1 MRPFVCP
8 PEPGLDSSLASL
20 VYCRPSRREF
30 DRPADELFR
39 HWQTSLGQLNGN
51 PAIARRALAVS
62 EQKGVVMKT
71 GFRPARFFVPIAMVM
86 AVSAG
91 ALLAQGR
98 TEDTGGS
105 LAGLTAEVRQLRLAV
120 EESAR
125 RQTQTQAI
133 SIYLAAQQSRMVQ
146 LSTRL
151 DAVRKELGAAEA
163 ASAQLAS
170 LATNMAGD
178 LTRSMPP
185 EERNETTGILRMFK
199 DQAASAVEREQRIR
213 QQETE
218 LLQALQVE
226 ETRWRDLIARLQQ
239 AVDR

>member
-1 MRPFVCP
+1 
-8 PEPGLDSSLASL
+8 
-20 VYCRPSRREF
+20 
-30 DRPADELFR
+30 
-39 HWQTSLGQLNGN
+39 
-51 PAIARRALAVS
+51 
-62 EQKGVVMKT
+62 MKT

-98 TEDTGGS
+98 TEETAGS
-105 LAGLTAEVRQLRLAV
+105 LAALTAEVRQLRLAV

-163 ASAQLAS
+163 ASAQFVS
-170 LATNMAGD
+170 IATNMAGD
-178 LTRSMPP
+178 LTQSMPP
-185 EERNETTGILRMFK
+185 R
-199 DQAASAVEREQRIR
+199 SA
-213 QQETE
+213 
-218 LLQALQVE
+218 
-226 ETRWRDLIARLQQ
+226 TRRPAYCGCSKTRRLPPSS
-239 AVDR
+239 ANNGSGSRRPSWCKRCRSKKPAGVI

>member
-1 MRPFVCP
+1 
-8 PEPGLDSSLASL
+8 
-20 VYCRPSRREF
+20 
-30 DRPADELFR
+30 
-39 HWQTSLGQLNGN
+39 
-51 PAIARRALAVS
+51 
-62 EQKGVVMKT
+62 MKT
-71 GFRPARFFVPIAMVM
+71 GFRPARLFVPVAMVI

-98 TEDTGGS
+98 AEETGGS

-125 RQTQTQAI
+125 RQAQTQAI

-151 DAVRKELGAAEA
+151 DAVRKELGGAEA
-163 ASAQLAS
+163 ASRQLVA
-170 LATNMAGD
+170 LAVSAEGD
-178 LTRSMPP
+178 LARSMPP
-185 EERNETTGILRMFK
+185 EERNETTGMHQLFK
-199 DQAASAVEREQRIR
+199 QQAAGAVEREQRIR
-213 QQETE
+213 LQETE
-218 LLQALQVE
+218 LVQALQVE

>member
-1 MRPFVCP
+1 
-8 PEPGLDSSLASL
+8 
-20 VYCRPSRREF
+20 
-30 DRPADELFR
+30 
-39 HWQTSLGQLNGN
+39 
-51 PAIARRALAVS
+51 
-62 EQKGVVMKT
+62 
-71 GFRPARFFVPIAMVM
+71 MVM

-98 TEDTGGS
+98 TEETGGS

-125 RQTQTQAI
+125 RQAQTQAI

-151 DAVRKELGAAEA
+151 DAVRKELAAAEA
-163 ASAQLAS
+163 ASRQLVT
-170 LATNMAGD
+170 LAANFEGD
-178 LTRSMPP
+178 LPRSMPP
-185 EERNETTGILRMFK
+185 GERHEATGMFRVFK
-199 DQAASAVEREQRIR
+199 DQAAGAVEREQRIR
-213 QQETE
+213 LQETE

>member
-1 MRPFVCP
+1 
-8 PEPGLDSSLASL
+8 
-20 VYCRPSRREF
+20 
-30 DRPADELFR
+30 
-39 HWQTSLGQLNGN
+39 
-51 PAIARRALAVS
+51 
-62 EQKGVVMKT
+62 MKT
-71 GFRPARFFVPIAMVM
+71 GFRPTRLFVPIAMVM

-98 TEDTGGS
+98 TEETGGS

-120 EESAR
+120 EESGR
-125 RQTQTQAI
+125 RQTQTQAV
-133 SIYLAAQQSRMVQ
+133 SVYLAAQQSRMVQ

-163 ASAQLAS
+163 ASRQLVS
-170 LATNMAGD
+170 LAGNAEGD
-178 LTRSMPP
+178 LARSMPP
-185 EERNETTGILRMFK
+185 EERNETNGMLRLFK
-199 DQAASAVEREQRIR
+199 DQAAGAVEREQRIR

>member
-1 MRPFVCP
+1 
-8 PEPGLDSSLASL
+8 
-20 VYCRPSRREF
+20 
-30 DRPADELFR
+30 
-39 HWQTSLGQLNGN
+39 
-51 PAIARRALAVS
+51 
-62 EQKGVVMKT
+62 MKT

-146 LSTRL
+146 LSSRL
-151 DAVRKELGAAEA
+151 DAVRKELGAAET
-163 ASAQLAS
+163 ASAQLVS
-170 LATNMAGD
+170 LAASMEGD

-199 DQAASAVEREQRIR
+199 DQAAGAVAREQRIR

-226 ETRWRDLIARLQQ
+226 DTRWRDLIARLQQ

>member
-1 MRPFVCP
+1 
-8 PEPGLDSSLASL
+8 
-20 VYCRPSRREF
+20 
-30 DRPADELFR
+30 
-39 HWQTSLGQLNGN
+39 
-51 PAIARRALAVS
+51 
-62 EQKGVVMKT
+62 MKT

-98 TEDTGGS
+98 TEETAGS
-105 LAGLTAEVRQLRLAV
+105 LAALTAEVRQLRLAV

-133 SIYLAAQQSRMVQ
+133 SIYLTAQQSRMVQ

-163 ASAQLAS
+163 ASAQFVS
-170 LATNMAGD
+170 IATNMAGD
-178 LTRSMPP
+178 LTQSMPP
-185 EERNETTGILRMFK
+185 EERNETTGILRLFK
-199 DQAASAVEREQRIR
+199 DQAAAAVEREQRIR

-218 LLQALQVE
+218 LVQALQVE